1 MRSTTLPLVA
11 TLALIALLTALA
23 AQQPAQAEPANA
35 ANENDAADAAE
46 ATARAKRKAKL
57 EAARRKLAKG
67 RYDLRYKFQAGETV
81 RWNVTHLATVETTI
95 GGYTQVAKSRSAST
109 KAWKITAAPAQG
121 PFSFVHQVERVNMWQ
136 KVSKQE
142 AVHYDSKFDKKPPK
156 QYAEVAATVGKPL
169 ARVEMDHRGRVLKRV
184 NARANVDIGVGELAV
199 PLPPEAVPVGH
210 RWSRPDEFT
219 ANLKG
224 GRQKTIKLSHRYQ
237 LTKVEGDTAVISAK
251 TIVLTPVDDPVIEVQ
266 LVQRLSSGVIHFDM
280 KQGRV
285 VWQQMDLSR
294 KVIGFEGP
302 DSIVHYLSR
311 FTVEHAPAAATAAKP
326 AGATR

>member
-95 GGYTQVAKSRSAST
+95 GGYTQVAKARSAST

-121 PFSFVHQVERVNMWQ
+121 
-136 KVSKQE
+136 
-142 AVHYDSKFDKKPPK
+142 
-156 QYAEVAATVGKPL
+156 
-169 ARVEMDHRGRVLKRV
+169 
-184 NARANVDIGVGELAV
+184 
-199 PLPPEAVPVGH
+199 
-210 RWSRPDEFT
+210 
-219 ANLKG
+219 
-224 GRQKTIKLSHRYQ
+224 
-237 LTKVEGDTAVISAK
+237 
-251 TIVLTPVDDPVIEVQ
+251 
-266 LVQRLSSGVIHFDM
+266 
-280 KQGRV
+280 
-285 VWQQMDLSR
+285 
-294 KVIGFEGP
+294 
-302 DSIVHYLSR
+302 
-311 FTVEHAPAAATAAKP
+311 
-326 AGATR
+326 